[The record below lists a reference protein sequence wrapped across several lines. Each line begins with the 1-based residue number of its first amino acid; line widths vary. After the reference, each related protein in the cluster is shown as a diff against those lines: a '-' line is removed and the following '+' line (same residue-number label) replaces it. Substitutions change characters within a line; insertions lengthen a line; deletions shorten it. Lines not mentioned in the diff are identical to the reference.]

1 MRTRP
6 FLTSTSMTTPMGVS
20 RVVRTIAWLLLAMAL
35 PTWAQTVA
43 PAPAPARELR
53 VLFVGNSLTY
63 VNNLP
68 RLLHAMAA
76 SQPGRPAITTMTYAA
91 PGGTVAERWAD
102 GHAAAALRDGHWDVL
117 VLQERGGLLA
127 CLVDSERRQE
137 SECRASER
145 AHRDF
150 AELAGSRGSRVL
162 LLATW
167 GPDGDWQRR
176 LDEAIR
182 KLSGKLRSGG
192 ADVAVVPA
200 GSTLRAWARRQPADA
215 PAFPDGV
222 HPGLPASLVMAAQLY
237 RAVAGEDAQSHDL
250 AIDFPLL
257 PANALVKP
265 DAPLESQAQLAGD
278 GHDLLL
284 KADALAPLLEA
295 ARDSR

>member
-1 MRTRP
+1 MRIRP
-6 FLTSTSMTTPMGVS
+6 FMTSTSMTTPMWVS
-20 RVVRTIAWLLLAMAL
+20 RIVRTIAWLLLAMAL
-35 PTWAQTVA
+35 PAWAQTAA
-43 PAPAPARELR
+43 PAPAPSRELR

-76 SQPGRPAITTMTYAA
+76 SQPGMPAITTMTYAA

-127 CLVDSERRQE
+127 CMVDSERRQE

-182 KLSGKLRSGG
+182 KLSGKLRSAG

-200 GSTLRAWARRQPADA
+200 GSTLRAWARSQPADA

-237 RAVAGEDAQSHDL
+237 RAVAGEDARPHDL

-278 GHDLLL
+278 GHGLLL

-295 ARDSR
+295 ARDPR

>member
-1 MRTRP
+1 MR
-6 FLTSTSMTTPMGVS
+6 VS
-20 RVVRTIAWLLLAMAL
+20 RVARTIAGLLLAMAL
-35 PTWAQTVA
+35 PAWAQTA
-43 PAPAPARELR
+43 APAPARELH

-68 RLLHAMAA
+68 RLLRAMAA
-76 SQPGRPAITTMTYAA
+76 SQPGKPAITTMTYAA

-127 CLVDSERRQE
+127 CIVDSERRQE

-182 KLSGKLRSGG
+182 KLSGKLRAGG

-200 GSTLRAWARRQPADA
+200 GSTLRTWARRQPADA

-237 RAVAGEDAQSHDL
+237 RAVAGEYAQPHDL

-278 GHDLLL
+278 GHGLLL

-295 ARDSR
+295 ARDPR

>member
-6 FLTSTSMTTPMGVS
+6 FLTSTSMTIPMGVS

-35 PTWAQTVA
+35 PTWAQTA
-43 PAPAPARELR
+43 APAPARELR

-150 AELAGSRGSRVL
+150 AELAASRGSRVL

-222 HPGLPASLVMAAQLY
+222 HPGFPASLVMAAQLY
-237 RAVAGEDAQSHDL
+237 RAVAGEDAQPHDL

-278 GHDLLL
+278 GHGLLL

>member
-6 FLTSTSMTTPMGVS
+6 FLTSTSMTIPMGVS
-20 RVVRTIAWLLLAMAL
+20 KVVRTIAWLLLAMAL
-35 PTWAQTVA
+35 PTRAQTA
-43 PAPAPARELR
+43 APAPARELR

-117 VLQERGGLLA
+117 VLQDRGGLLA

-237 RAVAGEDAQSHDL
+237 RAVAGEDAQPHDL

-265 DAPLESQAQLAGD
+265 GAPLESQAQLAGD
-278 GHDLLL
+278 GHGLLL

>member
-1 MRTRP
+1 MR
-6 FLTSTSMTTPMGVS
+6 VS
-20 RVVRTIAWLLLAMAL
+20 RVARTIAGLLLAMAL
-35 PTWAQTVA
+35 PAWAQTAA
-43 PAPAPARELR
+43 PAPAPELH

-68 RLLHAMAA
+68 RLLRAMAA
-76 SQPGRPAITTMTYAA
+76 SQPGKPAITTMTYAA

-127 CLVDSERRQE
+127 CMVDSERRQE

-182 KLSGKLRSGG
+182 KLSGKLRAGG

-222 HPGLPASLVMAAQLY
+222 HPGLPASLVIAAQLY
-237 RAVAGEDAQSHDL
+237 RAVAGEDAQPHDL

-278 GHDLLL
+278 GHGLLL

-295 ARDSR
+295 ARDPR

>member
-1 MRTRP
+1 MRIRR
-6 FLTSTSMTTPMGVS
+6 FLTSTSMTTPMRVS
-20 RVVRTIAWLLLAMAL
+20 RVARTIAGLLLAMAL
-35 PTWAQTVA
+35 PAWAQTAA
-43 PAPAPARELR
+43 PAPAPELH

-102 GHAAAALRDGHWDVL
+102 GHAAAALRDGRWDVL

-127 CLVDSERRQE
+127 CMVDSERRQE

-150 AELAGSRGSRVL
+150 ADLAGSRGSRVL

-182 KLSGKLRSGG
+182 KLSGKLRAGG

-200 GSTLRAWARRQPADA
+200 GSTLRTWARRQPADA

-237 RAVAGEDAQSHDL
+237 RAVTGEDAQPHDL
-250 AIDFPLL
+250 TIDFPLL

-278 GHDLLL
+278 GHGLLL

-295 ARDSR
+295 ARDPR

>member
-1 MRTRP
+1 MRIHP
-6 FLTSTSMTTPMGVS
+6 FSKSTSMGSAMRAST
-20 RVVRTIAWLLLAMAL
+20 VVRTIACLLLAMAL
-35 PTWAQTVA
+35 PVWAQTTD
-43 PAPAPARELR
+43 PAPTRELR

-76 SQPGRPAITTMTYAA
+76 SQPGMPSITTATYVA
-91 PGGTVAERWAD
+91 PGGTVAERWTD

-127 CLVDSERRQE
+127 CMVDSERRQE
-137 SECRASER
+137 SECRASDR

-150 AELAGSRGSRVL
+150 TELAGSRGSRVL

-200 GSTLRAWARRQPADA
+200 GSTLRTWARRQPADA

-222 HPGLPASLVMAAQLY
+222 HPGLPASLIMAAQLY
-237 RAVAGEDAQSHDL
+237 RVVTGEDAQPHDL

-257 PANALVKP
+257 PAKALVKP
-265 DAPLESQAQLAGD
+265 DSPLESQSQLAGD
-278 GHDLLL
+278 GRSLLL
-284 KADALAPLLEA
+284 KAEALAPLLEV
-295 ARDSR
+295 ARGSH

>member
-1 MRTRP
+1 
-6 FLTSTSMTTPMGVS
+6 MGVS

-35 PTWAQTVA
+35 PTWAQTVAPAPA

-237 RAVAGEDAQSHDL
+237 RAVAGEDAQPHDL

-265 DAPLESQAQLAGD
+265 GAPLESQAQLAGD
-278 GHDLLL
+278 GHGLLL

>member
-1 MRTRP
+1 
-6 FLTSTSMTTPMGVS
+6 MGVS

-35 PTWAQTVA
+35 PTWAQTV
-43 PAPAPARELR
+43 APAPARELR

-182 KLSGKLRSGG
+182 KLSGKLRAGG
-192 ADVAVVPA
+192 TDVAVVPA
-200 GSTLRAWARRQPADA
+200 GSTLRTWARRQPADA

-237 RAVAGEDAQSHDL
+237 RAVTGEDAQPHDL
-250 AIDFPLL
+250 TIDFPLL

-278 GHDLLL
+278 GHGLLL

-295 ARDSR
+295 ARDPR